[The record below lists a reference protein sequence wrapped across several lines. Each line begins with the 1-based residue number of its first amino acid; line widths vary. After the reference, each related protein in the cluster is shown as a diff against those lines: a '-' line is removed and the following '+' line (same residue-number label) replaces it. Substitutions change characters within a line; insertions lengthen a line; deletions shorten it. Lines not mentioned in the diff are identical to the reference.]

1 MVNVNHQPELHIL
14 RGGTALTLVGLA
26 ASVLMYGSPVF
37 SWLWLDADWSESSAL
52 AVDRAGAFALLAAVP
67 MLFVPKAWL
76 GLKLASGWLL
86 VISLTAALTGSW
98 HPWLAPTDHASR
110 ILAPLI
116 VALWTLRGGPD
127 DRVQWALRAATAM
140 TFASHGVE
148 ALLGRGL
155 FVDYALSVLYR
166 LGAEPSQSL
175 AEGMLFGVGI
185 VDLACAAAILL
196 PPRLRYVAL
205 WMATWGGFTALLR
218 VSYAGWTQWPETL
231 MRVANGAVPLTLFLL
246 WKPRPETDA

>member
-1 MVNVNHQPELHIL
+1 MSDAHNHVPFTVL
-14 RGGTALTLVGLA
+14 RVGTALTLAGLA
-26 ASVLMYGSPVF
+26 ASVLLYGSPLF
-37 SWLWLDADWSESSAL
+37 TWLWLEADWPESRAL
-52 AVDRAGAFALLAAVP
+52 AVDRAGAFALLVAIP
-67 MLFVPKAWL
+67 MLFVPRAWL
-76 GLKLASGWLL
+76 GLKLASWWLL
-86 VISLTAALTGSW
+86 LISLAAAATGTW

-155 FVDYALSVLYR
+155 FKDYTLSVLFK
-166 LGAEPSQSL
+166 LGADPSESL
-175 AEGMLFGVGI
+175 AGAMLFVVGL
-185 VDLACAAAILL
+185 VDIACAAAILL
-196 PPRLRYVAL
+196 PRRLRAVAL
-205 WMATWGGFTALLR
+205 WMAIWGGFTALLR

-231 MRVANGAVPLTLFLL
+231 MRVANCAVPLTLFLL
-246 WKPRPETDA
+246 WKPRPKTDA

>member
-1 MVNVNHQPELHIL
+1 VL
-14 RGGTALTLVGLA
+14 RGGTALTLIGLA
-26 ASVLMYGSPVF
+26 VSVLLYGSPVF

-52 AVDRAGAFALLAAVP
+52 AVDRAGAFVLLAAVP

-76 GLKLASGWLL
+76 GLKLASLWLL
-86 VISLTAALTGSW
+86 LISLAAALTGTW

-116 VALWTLRGGPD
+116 VALWVLRGGPD
-127 DRVQWALRAATAM
+127 DRVQYVLRVATAM
-140 TFASHGVE
+140 TFASHGIE

-155 FVDYALSVLYR
+155 FVDYALSVLFR
-166 LGAEPSQSL
+166 LGAEPSQAV
-175 AEGMLFGVGI
+175 AEAMLIVVGI
-185 VDLACAAAILL
+185 LDIACAAAILL
-196 PPRLRYVAL
+196 PSRLRYIAL

-231 MRVANGAVPLTLFLL
+231 MRVANCAVPLTLFLL